1 MAAFTDSQQ
10 HLHTSLMMLTVAW
23 NFSRNTSP
31 SQVTW
36 RKFWGY
42 TPRIRSVFTNHSN
55 AMKINQY
62 GSNKNYCWG
71 RLIEL
76 LINIRIFELGF
87 GLSISSQKP
96 KCFNKFEITE
106 EGIWCM
112 HCYSNSLRSKMAAVV
127 ASPVHT
133 GRLHGHSA
141 LVIRGASLQC

>member
-1 MAAFTDSQQ
+1 MSIIDLLVHKRCAMFGLGNQILQLNDLWIIPNSVQLLWSNFFMAAFTDSQQ

-96 KCFNKFEITE
+96 KCF
-106 EGIWCM
+106 
-112 HCYSNSLRSKMAAVV
+112 
-127 ASPVHT
+127 
-133 GRLHGHSA
+133 
-141 LVIRGASLQC
+141 Q

>member
-1 MAAFTDSQQ
+1 MSIIDLLVHKRCAMFGLGNQILQLNDLWIIPNSVQLLWSNFFMAAFTDSQQ

-76 LINIRIFELGF
+76 LINIRIIELGF

-96 KCFNKFEITE
+96 KCF
-106 EGIWCM
+106 
-112 HCYSNSLRSKMAAVV
+112 
-127 ASPVHT
+127 
-133 GRLHGHSA
+133 
-141 LVIRGASLQC
+141 Q

>member
-1 MAAFTDSQQ
+1 MSIIDLLVHKRCAMFGLGNQILQLNDLWIIPNSVQLLWSNFFMAAITDSQQ
-10 HLHTSLMMLTVAW
+10 HLHTSLMILTVAW

-55 AMKINQY
+55 AMEINQY

-76 LINIRIFELGF
+76 LINIRIIELGF

-96 KCFNKFEITE
+96 KCF
-106 EGIWCM
+106 
-112 HCYSNSLRSKMAAVV
+112 
-127 ASPVHT
+127 
-133 GRLHGHSA
+133 
-141 LVIRGASLQC
+141 Q

>member
-1 MAAFTDSQQ
+1 MSIIDLLVHKRCAMFGLGNLILQLNDLWIIPNSVQLLWSNLVMAAFTDSQQ
-10 HLHTSLMMLTVAW
+10 HLHTSWMMLTVAW
-23 NFSRNTSP
+23 NFSRNTTP

-76 LINIRIFELGF
+76 LINIRIIELGF

-96 KCFNKFEITE
+96 KCF
-106 EGIWCM
+106 
-112 HCYSNSLRSKMAAVV
+112 
-127 ASPVHT
+127 
-133 GRLHGHSA
+133 
-141 LVIRGASLQC
+141 Q